1 MKNNTNIFS
10 LLNTHPDSFIYDTSE
25 NFYEMMYQH
34 KEIFDLSNQRKDSK
48 YFCNDNKK
56 VLRKMKD
63 EYGGRIIYEITVL
76 KPKMY
81 TIRDVNKKEKSTL
94 TGYDEFEDTRSNKK
108 AIRHKMRGIKS
119 KKHEMVTYKSNQR
132 SLSDLDDKRYILDN
146 GINTLPYGD
155 KDIRRNE

>member
-10 LLNTHPDSFIYDTSE
+10 LLNTHTDSFIYDTSE
-25 NFYEMMYQH
+25 NFYEIMYQH

-56 VLRKMKD
+56 VVWKMKD
-63 EYGGRIIYEITVL
+63 EYRGRIIYEITVL

>member
-1 MKNNTNIFS
+1 
-10 LLNTHPDSFIYDTSE
+10 
-25 NFYEMMYQH
+25 
-34 KEIFDLSNQRKDSK
+34 
-48 YFCNDNKK
+48 
-56 VLRKMKD
+56 MKD

>member
-10 LLNTHPDSFIYDTSE
+10 LLNTHTDSFIYDTSE
-25 NFYEMMYQH
+25 NFYEIMYQH

-81 TIRDVNKKEKSTL
+81 TIRDVNKKEKSTHKGHDSL
-94 TGYDEFEDTRSNKK
+94 TGFDEFEDTRSVY
-108 AIRHKMRGIKS
+108 IRSFH
-119 KKHEMVTYKSNQR
+119 HF
-132 SLSDLDDKRYILDN
+132 
-146 GINTLPYGD
+146 
-155 KDIRRNE
+155 